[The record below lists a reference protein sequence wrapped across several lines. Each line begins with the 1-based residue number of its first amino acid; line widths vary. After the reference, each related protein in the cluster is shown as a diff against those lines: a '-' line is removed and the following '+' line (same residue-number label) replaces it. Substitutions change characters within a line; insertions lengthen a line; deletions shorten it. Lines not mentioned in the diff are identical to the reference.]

1 MCYYFIHVYNVTIL
15 ILFYH
20 SILSYSSIPISF
32 FFPPEINTH
41 TQNLSFPHLV
51 NKIFFLNLKNEKEQL
66 LKNDLNIQM
75 KQNLSPRDGFALK

>member
-1 MCYYFIHVYNVTIL
+1 MRYYFIHVYNVTIL

-32 FFPPEINTH
+32 FFFPPEINTRTKTSAFH
-41 TQNLSFPHLV
+41 TWLIKNV
-51 NKIFFLNLKNEKEQL
+51 KNLKNEKEQL